1 MLELFNGFSLNRQVL
16 QLPISVSSYI
26 PGSSCFVLRLHRA
39 LKQLERRSRA
49 RKRNA
54 GRHTFLNVPCIHT
67 HPASFACR
75 CAHTH
80 TQESHIPSLFPLR
93 SCRPRPTPTPSLSPR
108 RRCSGSVI
116 QPASTYCSRR
126 ITQITPLAI
135 AMVSASLSYL
145 FKVSYDPFHSCTGFL
160 SS

>member
-1 MLELFNGFSLNRQVL
+1 ML
-16 QLPISVSSYI
+16 QLPSYI
-26 PGSSCFVLRLHRA
+26 PGSGCFVLRLHRA
-39 LKQLERRSRA
+39 FKAAGKTFKSSQKKRWETHIFERSL
-49 RKRNA
+49 
-54 GRHTFLNVPCIHT
+54 HSHSPCIICM
-67 HPASFACR
+67 PMR
-75 CAHTH
+75 AHTH

-108 RRCSGSVI
+108 RRSGSGSSGSVI